1 MSGVVFET
9 RPSGTEPVEGVW
21 VAETNSHRAARTDE
35 KGFYRIGGL
44 SPGSISLS
52 ASKSSYYVSNVTFAI
67 GADVTKDIEI
77 VEVVE

>member
-21 VAETNSHRAARTDE
+21 VAETNSHRSATTDE

-52 ASKSSYYVSNVTFAI
+52 ASKSSYYVSNTFAI

-77 VEVVE
+77 VADVE